1 MVYFVY
7 SRSHSRLGR
16 TQNEDEEATGR
27 FRRCLFF
34 QRAYC
39 SPPTALPDATLAA
52 RSAIELCERTG
63 SELHVVHV
71 GEYLPSYFYAYT
83 EEEPAELRRNAQRLL
98 DEQTESIQA
107 AGGTVA
113 GSHLLLGRP
122 AEQIID
128 LSEEIGAGVVVV
140 GSRGMGA
147 LRRSVLGSVSESVV
161 RYAHC
166 PVFVV
171 RADEGTRP
179 A

>member
-1 MVYFVY
+1 MAIFPTRV
-7 SRSHSRLGR
+7 LL
-16 TQNEDEEATGR
+16 ATDG
-27 FRRCLFF
+27 
-34 QRAYC
+34 
-39 SPPTALPDATLAA
+39 SPDATLAA

-71 GEYLPSYFYAYT
+71 GEYVPMILAYT
-83 EEEPAELRRNAQRLL
+83 EEEPIELQRNAERLL
-98 DEQTESIQA
+98 EEQVESIRA

-113 GSHLLLGRP
+113 GAHLRLGRP

-128 LSEEIGAGVVVV
+128 LREELGVGIIVV
-140 GSRGMGA
+140 GSRGESA
-147 LRRSVLGSVSESVV
+147 LRRAVLGSVSEDVV

-171 RADEGTRP
+171 RAEETTRP